1 MLKAIIFDM
10 DDTLID
16 WSQRTQNWQEYE
28 NNYLT
33 RVFEYLMSKIE
44 SPATVDEFIVAVRQH
59 TEKAWLASGPELH
72 APNFLAILEQAF
84 ASLGVNL
91 KRLDIETRLRN
102 FDWELSPGVGAYPD
116 VEELLPV
123 LVSHNIKIGMIT
135 NAHYPMWMRD
145 RELQAYGLLAH
156 FADCRLSSADV
167 GFLKPHPAIFKAAL
181 DCLGARP
188 DEAIFIGDNPE
199 ADIAGAQ
206 AVGMRG
212 VLRVGPNAPPL
223 ISGLIIPDGAIN
235 SLHELMPLLDKWYPG
250 WRAGDDV
257 NLPTQ
262 QTSRERRMALPLPT
276 PYRNLILTGQ
286 IGVGRVTIGRLL
298 AAQTGATF
306 LDFDTEL
313 QLREGLPAEE
323 IRQLFGEAR
332 LRTLEDDLCRE
343 ISLRRSAVLSV
354 NGPTLLEDANRAR
367 LANSGPILILTC
379 ELNEILR
386 RMHSSQG
393 ARFHDPKVRSAAL
406 YQIRRERLILG
417 IAGLPTLG
425 TTELSV
431 EEVAEHA
438 LQFWRQ
444 TDVQSA

>member
-1 MLKAIIFDM
+1 MFAPLRPIAQAVTLYATVFQKLQPVHYNPTLLEIRLHTEISRATVADHECGHEGDANSMLKAIIFDM

-223 ISGLIIPDGAIN
+223 DITGETHGAATTHSIS
-235 SLHELMPLLDKWYPG
+235 
-250 WRAGDDV
+250 
-257 NLPTQ
+257 
-262 QTSRERRMALPLPT
+262 
-276 PYRNLILTGQ
+276 
-286 IGVGRVTIGRLL
+286 
-298 AAQTGATF
+298 
-306 LDFDTEL
+306 
-313 QLREGLPAEE
+313 
-323 IRQLFGEAR
+323 
-332 LRTLEDDLCRE
+332 
-343 ISLRRSAVLSV
+343 
-354 NGPTLLEDANRAR
+354 
-367 LANSGPILILTC
+367 
-379 ELNEILR
+379 
-386 RMHSSQG
+386 
-393 ARFHDPKVRSAAL
+393 
-406 YQIRRERLILG
+406 
-417 IAGLPTLG
+417 
-425 TTELSV
+425 
-431 EEVAEHA
+431 
-438 LQFWRQ
+438 
-444 TDVQSA
+444 